1 MSYLVNNNGKQ
12 SGPFSEEQIN
22 DIRKLGLPDALFSED
37 DGATWT
43 PLSQFDQAPAP
54 AVDPTTEELSQRVG
68 LTTPTT
74 LRPNQLRRCPL
85 FAEMSD
91 SHILQFADLMEQFSL
106 KPFEPI
112 VKFGT
117 KTNSLFILLD
127 GEAHISMPL
136 AGKQEM
142 LKIISTGD
150 FVGEMAMWDDGVR
163 SASVIATQK
172 CTVLRLAKHDLLTI
186 VREKPDIAAP
196 FLLAMNRILC
206 QRIRENNE
214 RFLKAKHFAH
224 TIRGDQVHGVI
235 YGD

>member
-1 MSYLVNNNGKQ
+1 MSYIINNNGKR
-12 SGPFSEEQIN
+12 SGPFSEAQVK
-22 DIRKLGLPDALFSED
+22 DILKLGLPEALYSED
-37 DGATWT
+37 DGVTWT
-43 PLSQFDQAPAP
+43 PLSRFGLAPAP
-54 AVDPTTEELSQRVG
+54 AVDPTTEELSHRSSP
-68 LTTPTT
+68 TNPTT

-91 SHILQFADLMEQFSL
+91 DQILQFAALMEQFSL

-117 KTNSLFILLD
+117 KTNSLFILLE

-142 LKIISTGD
+142 LKTISTGD

-163 SASVIATQK
+163 SASVIADK
-172 CTVLRLAKHDLLTI
+172 NCTVLRLTKHDLLSI